1 MNGLSSCV
9 MSENG
14 PPTFGRPT
22 CLSWSSFSVWDVSGL
37 EGEER
42 RVLTTLFGEFFL
54 FAAEIPEEADA
65 CEEEY
70 PSSLWCEHLESKSAN
85 DGAWI

>member
-1 MNGLSSCV
+1 MLVGV
-9 MSENG
+9 VV
-14 PPTFGRPT
+14 F
-22 CLSWSSFSVWDVSGL
+22 DVE
-37 EGEER
+37 EGG
-42 RVLTTLFGEFFL
+42 LTTLFGEFFL

-70 PSSLWCEHLESKSAN
+70 PSSLWCEYLEFKSAN